1 MVELF
6 EVPPKAV
13 TVTVT
18 GVEVVEEIPRADA
31 VGVVTV
37 SELELVGLTVS
48 VTVVEP
54 LAKVTVT
61 GE

>member
-1 MVELF
+1 MVELL
-6 EVPPKAV
+6 EVPPKAL

-18 GVEVVEEIPRADA
+18 GVEVVEAIPSAEA
-31 VGVVTV
+31 VGAVTV
-37 SELELVGLTVS
+37 SAVEELGLTVS